1 MQNYYNEVENY
12 IKRCE
17 VNKKSRRYEEEN
29 DKVNTYWHIGRLIVE
44 AQGGEKRAKYG
55 NNLIKEWSVK
65 LTAKYGNGYNI
76 SSLKR
81 FRKFYL
87 TFEKGATL
95 SHQLSWSQIQE
106 LLPIKEH
113 NKQKYYINLCI
124 SKNLSIRELRK
135 EIKLN
140 SYERLLNKP
149 EKLELVLQP
158 KITKIKDTLKNPIII
173 ELNERETIANEHDLE
188 MYLLAK
194 LKCFFNQLG
203 EGFTLVGNQYKIDNY
218 YIDILLF
225 NYIFNAFIVV
235 ELKVRNLQKEDKA
248 QIEFYMDL
256 VDKKVKK
263 EFHNKTMG
271 IIISKNQDKFV
282 AEFVGSESLYPLTYE
297 IIK

>member
-12 IKRCE
+12 IKKCE
-17 VNKKSRRYEEEN
+17 VNKKARRYEEEN
-29 DKVNTYWHIGRLIVE
+29 EKVKTYWHIGRLIVE

-106 LLPIKEH
+106 VLPIKDH

-149 EKLELVLQP
+149 EKLELVLHP
-158 KITKIKDTLKNPIII
+158 KITKIKDNLKNPIII
-173 ELNERETIANEHDLE
+173 ELNEGETIANEHDLE

-235 ELKVRNLQKEDKA
+235 ELKVRNLQKEDKV
-248 QIEFYMDL
+248 QVEFYMNL

-263 EFHNKTMG
+263 EFHNKTLG